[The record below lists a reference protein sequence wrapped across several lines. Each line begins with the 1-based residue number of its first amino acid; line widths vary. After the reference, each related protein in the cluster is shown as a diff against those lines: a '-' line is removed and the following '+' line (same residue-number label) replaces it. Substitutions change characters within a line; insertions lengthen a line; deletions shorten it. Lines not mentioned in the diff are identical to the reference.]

1 MIDIVLY
8 YAFYASAVLF
18 YGIGLERT
26 AVLSVAFDKS
36 VFRPALRCGV
46 SALAATFVTELIAV
60 HILFPLGLTELY
72 PLAAL
77 LVFAAVLSGTGL
89 FVRTPSLMQTGECF
103 IPHRTPFAFR
113 KCRPLRCRPYCRKL
127 HALLCCRA
135 AFSHLASL
143 PHRYCAGKK
152 RRFKPARTRYDRL
165 GDPRHRLR
173 GVERFVA
180 YRLPLKAQPERKR
193 GFRCESRTPTEIVQR
208 SFSPEA

>member
-18 YGIGLERT
+18 YGIGLERA

-46 SALAATFVTELIAV
+46 SALTATFVTELIAV

-89 FVRTPSLMQTGECF
+89 FVRTPSLMQTGECAASYL
-103 IPHRTPFAFR
+103 IVLLSLSESANSVDALVIAVSCIFAFVLVL
-113 KCRPLRCRPYCRKL
+113 PVLSSLRYRIDI
-127 HALLCCRA
+127 ARA
-135 AFSHLASL
+135 KNEGMN
-143 PHRYCAGKK
+143 RYVLVMILFAILVIACAVWNVSWLSDY
-152 RRFKPARTRYDRL
+152 PAR
-165 GDPRHRLR
+165 
-173 GVERFVA
+173 
-180 YRLPLKAQPERKR
+180 
-193 GFRCESRTPTEIVQR
+193 
-208 SFSPEA
+208 

>member
-18 YGIGLERT
+18 YGIGLERA

-46 SALAATFVTELIAV
+46 SALTATFVTELIAV

-89 FVRTPSLMQTGECF
+89 FVRTPSLMQTGEYAASYL
-103 IPHRTPFAFR
+103 IVLLSLLYLGVKNIHVGPTLPAFLSPNVLNVLV
-113 KCRPLRCRPYCRKL
+113 KNFGLATIGTVDDDLKL
-127 HALLCCRA
+127 
-135 AFSHLASL
+135 F
-143 PHRYCAGKK
+143 
-152 RRFKPARTRYDRL
+152 L
-165 GDPRHRLR
+165 G
-173 GVERFVA
+173 E
-180 YRLPLKAQPERKR
+180 
-193 GFRCESRTPTEIVQR
+193 
-208 SFSPEA
+208 